1 MAKITANFS
10 MEELTATSKRASNIP
25 NE

>member
-1 MAKITANFS
+1 MAQITANFS
-10 MEELTATSKRASNIP
+10 MEELIATSKKASNIP